1 MDEQNIYELV
11 GLKEDPF
18 RISPDPRY
26 FYYTKD
32 HEEALQRLYLA
43 IEEKSGLNV
52 IYGDY
57 GTGKTTMAEIL
68 QERYGKRDDF
78 ILAKISSPKAKSEFQ
93 FYQLI
98 LEAFNIQNAKR
109 STLGYRSALES
120 FAFEK
125 SVAENRTLILIID
138 EGEALTPLYVDI
150 LRTLLN
156 FETPDQKFLQLVIF
170 GQLELLPKVRK
181 RRNFVDRINLSYV
194 LNPLNQEETIR
205 LIEHRLKVAGWNGGP
220 LFSEGAY
227 QIVYEYAKGFPRQTT
242 KLCSA
247 SLKNA
252 IIEGSSIVNEKIV
265 RKYGELEVKLYGQR
279 EIREV

>member
-1 MDEQNIYELV
+1 MNEHNIYELV

-18 RISPDPRY
+18 RISPDPKY

-32 HEEALQRLYLA
+32 HEEALQRLYLS

-68 QERYGKRDDF
+68 QERYSQREDF
-78 ILAKISSPKAKSEFQ
+78 LLAKISSPKAKSEFQ

-98 LEAFNIQNAKR
+98 LEAFNIQHAKR

-125 SVAENRTLILIID
+125 SVAEDRTLMVIID
-138 EGEALTPLYVDI
+138 EGEALTPLYIDI
-150 LRTLLN
+150 LRTFLN

-194 LNPLNQEETIR
+194 LNPLNQEETR
-205 LIEHRLKVAGWNGGP
+205 KLIDYRLKVAGWNGEP
-220 LFSEGAY
+220 LFTEDAY
-227 QIVYEYAKGFPRQTT
+227 QRVYEYAKGFPRQTT

-252 IIEGSSIVNEKIV
+252 LIDGSFLVDEQIM